1 MTTPVTPSFTHDP
14 DCDLLL
20 ERLVDVPVEL
30 VWKAWTDPEHL
41 KAWFVPRPWETIE
54 CEIDLRPGGIFR
66 TVMRDP
72 DGTVYPDSAGCYLE
86 VQEPNRL
93 VWTSAL
99 GPGYRPQPLPETP
112 NPADLQFTAELTF
125 EAVGDSTRYS
135 VRAIHASRDAA
146 QAHEAM
152 GFSGGWSTA
161 LDQLVAHMTAVADR

>member
-1 MTTPVTPSFTHDP
+1 MTTTDSPSFTHDP

-41 KAWFVPRPWETIE
+41 KAWFVPKPWETAE

-72 DGTVYPDSAGCYLE
+72 EGNVYPDPGGCYLE
-86 VQEPNRL
+86 VEAPHRL

-99 GPGYRPQPLPETP
+99 GPGYRPKPLPEEPTP
-112 NPADLQFTAELTF
+112 GDLQFTAELTF

-135 VRAIHASRDAA
+135 VRAIHATRDAA
-146 QAHEAM
+146 EAHEAM

-161 LDQLVAHMTAVADR
+161 LDQLVEHMTAIAGR